1 MTDEEIKTALNCCM
15 EWTANGGKTDCANCP
30 MDKEKPCH
38 INLHLAAIKYIEE
51 LEEKNAALRERLDK
65 AVEFPRIRKSANYA
79 RTGKYV
85 VEFIRED
92 DGGVDL
98 DIDLTK
104 EEAEA
109 RLKELKEKKQ

>member
-1 MTDEEIKTALNCCM
+1 MTNEEIIEITDTLNANNKTMKEHGISDNL
-15 EWTANGGKTDCANCP
+15 WGKAVEC
-30 MDKEKPCH
+30 
-38 INLHLAAIKYIEE
+38 IEFLQSENAE
-51 LEEKNAALRERLDK
+51 LKERLNK

-109 RLKELKEKKQ
+109 RLAELKREK